1 MIIKT
6 VFDNRSK
13 HERLVTVTLKYGIN
27 HLAMTFLGQIVSA
40 S

>member
-6 VFDNRSK
+6 VFNIRSK
-13 HERLVTVTLKYGIN
+13 HERLGTETPKYGIN
-27 HLAMTFLGQIVSA
+27 HFAMTFLGQIVSG